1 MKEQL
6 FQEFPEVSAEQWK
19 NQVIADLKG
28 ADYDK
33 SLIFDSPHG
42 VKVKPFYTSE
52 DIKGSIQLPP
62 PKPWSICEQII
73 AETAGEANRKAAYAL
88 EKGAESIW
96 LVITNEDI
104 TPEALLEGL
113 DLEKVRIFISMQF
126 LSGDYVE
133 NLNSFLAGKKNKVH
147 LQIDIFGNLARTG
160 NYFLG
165 KEEDIT
171 TLNSLFFETSGFK
184 SVVSVD
190 AALYQNAGA
199 TIPQQL
205 GYALSHLNEYLNIL
219 SQKGQISEGFLPQF
233 ILATGG
239 NYFFEI
245 AKIRALR
252 WLYATLAKKYNLP
265 GECMILSQPTKRD
278 KTLYDYNV
286 NLLRTTTQSMSAIL
300 GGANVVY
307 NHPYD
312 VIFHKSNEF
321 GERIARN
328 QLLVMKHEAYL
339 NKAANASD
347 GAYYIETLTREF
359 AEAGLQ
365 IFREVEKEGGFL
377 KLLKQGIIQEKIE
390 RSAEKE
396 QQLFDD
402 GELILIGTNKFTNL
416 QENMGQDLELD
427 PFKKT
432 TLANME
438 IEPIVEKRL
447 SEKQEQERLQK
458 EQSEITQS

>member
-1 MKEQL
+1 MKESL
-6 FQEFPEVSAEQWK
+6 FQEFPEVSAEHWK
-19 NQVIADLKG
+19 NKVIADLKG

-73 AETAGEANRKAAYAL
+73 AESAGQANRKAAYAL
-88 EKGAESIW
+88 EKGAESLW
-96 LVITNEDI
+96 LVIPNEDI
-104 TPEALLEGL
+104 APEALFQDL
-113 DLEKVRIFISMQF
+113 DLEKVQIFISMQF

-133 NLNSFLAGKKNKVH
+133 NLNSFLKGKKNKIH
-147 LQIDIFGNLARTG
+147 LQIDIIGNLAKTG

-165 KEEDIT
+165 KKEDFKA
-171 TLNSLFFETSGFK
+171 LNSLFFKTSAFK

-205 GYALSHLNEYLNIL
+205 AYALSHLNEYLNIL

-252 WLYATLAKKYNLP
+252 WLYATLANKYKLP

-300 GGANVVY
+300 GGADVVC

-312 VIFHKSNEF
+312 IIFHKSNEF

-377 KLLKQGIIQEKIE
+377 KMLRQGSIQQKIE
-390 RSAEKE
+390 QSAEKE

-402 GELILIGTNKFTNL
+402 GQLILIGTNKFTNL

-432 TLANME
+432 TSANME
-438 IEPIVEKRL
+438 IEPIFEKRL

-458 EQSEITQS
+458 EQAELTQS